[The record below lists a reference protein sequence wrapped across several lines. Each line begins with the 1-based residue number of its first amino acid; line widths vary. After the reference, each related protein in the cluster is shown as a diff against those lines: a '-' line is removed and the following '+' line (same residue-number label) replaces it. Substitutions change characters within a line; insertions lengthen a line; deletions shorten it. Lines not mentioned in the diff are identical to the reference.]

1 MERFQSIIFK
11 KCEDLGIISGQMRF
25 DEMTFY
31 SNNKGEKLEKDIKK
45 IINHIVENNDKEQTE
60 HYVDYRNYMIYEIY

>member
-1 MERFQSIIFK
+1 
-11 KCEDLGIISGQMRF
+11 MRF

-45 IINHIVENNDKEQTE
+45 IINHIVENNDKE
-60 HYVDYRNYMIYEIY
+60 